1 MTNEGPDINHRIIV
15 MGVSASGKTTFG
27 KRLAERLGAEFIDGD
42 DLHPERNIR
51 KMASGQPLDDGDRRP
66 WLETVRGVLIESGS
80 EGRSVVIACSRIQ
93 ESLSGS
99 ASPGC
104 SGPVRLVFL
113 DLDKPLIL
121 ERIRGRTDHFAKE
134 DLVASQ
140 FAILER
146 PDGEP
151 NTVTLDEDKPAEE
164 MVDDCLATWAD

>member
-80 EGRSVVIACSRIQ
+80 EGRSVVIACSALKKAYRDLLRQ
-93 ESLSGS
+93 GVPDLY
-99 ASPGC
+99 
-104 SGPVRLVFL
+104 VVFL

-151 NTVTLDEDKPAEE
+151 NTITLDEDKPVEE
-164 MVDDCLATWAD
+164 MVDDCLAGRCD

>member
-66 WLETVRGVLIESGS
+66 WLESVRDVLVEFGS
-80 EGRSVVIACSRIQ
+80 DNRSVVIACSALKKAYRDLLRQ
-93 ESLSGS
+93 AVPDL
-99 ASPGC
+99 
-104 SGPVRLVFL
+104 RLVFL
-113 DLDKPLIL
+113 DLDKSLIL
-121 ERIRGRTDHFAKE
+121 ERIRGRKDHFAKE

-140 FAILER
+140 FSILER
-146 PDGEP
+146 PASEP

-164 MVDDCLATWAD
+164 MVDDCLAKWAD